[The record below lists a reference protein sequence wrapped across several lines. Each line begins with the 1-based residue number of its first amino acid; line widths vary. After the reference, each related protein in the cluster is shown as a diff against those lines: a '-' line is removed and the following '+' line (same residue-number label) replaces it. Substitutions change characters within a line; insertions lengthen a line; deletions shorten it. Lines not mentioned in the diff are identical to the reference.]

1 MPDSRRWVIRS
12 SIAAMTCGTQ
22 PPAGSSAVFQAA
34 ASTLLVPASVS
45 EAAITS
51 PALFRHRDTPV

>member
-1 MPDSRRWVIRS
+1 M
-12 SIAAMTCGTQ
+12 AAMTCGTQ

-34 ASTLLVPASVS
+34 ASTDLVPASVS

-51 PALFRHRDTPV
+51 PALFRHRETPV